1 MIGPRAGIFT
11 VPGGYPVGMRTFTVD
26 TSASTD
32 VAWRLLAQPEDWR
45 RWSPHVRGAWQ
56 LGDPEV
62 QDGARGAARLL
73 GVVPVPARITAKRAG
88 RSWTWRVGP
97 VEMVHRVEPSADG
110 GATVA
115 IDLSAPGPL
124 EGALALTYGP
134 LIEVSLNR
142 LAQEAERVVGTPA
155 R

>member
-1 MIGPRAGIFT
+1 VIGGRGGIFT
-11 VPGGYPVGMRTFTVD
+11 VAPGYVVGMRTFAVA
-26 TSASTD
+26 TSAPAA
-32 VAWRLLAQPEDWR
+32 VAWDLLARPGDWR

-62 QDGARGAARLL
+62 RRGAHGAARLL
-73 GVVPVPARITAKRAG
+73 GVVPVPARVTGKRAG

-97 VEMVHRVEPSADG
+97 VEMVHRVEPGADG

-124 EGALALTYGP
+124 EPAIALAYGP
-134 LIEVSLNR
+134 LIEVSLHR

>member
-1 MIGPRAGIFT
+1 
-11 VPGGYPVGMRTFTVD
+11 MRTFAARSSADPD
-26 TSASTD
+26 T
-32 VAWRLLAQPEDWR
+32 AWRLLARPELWP
-45 RWSPHVRGAWQ
+45 RWSPHVRGAWR

-62 QDGARGAARLL
+62 RQDALGAARLL

-97 VEMVHRVEPSADG
+97 VRMVHRVEPGANG

-115 IDLSAPGPL
+115 IDLSALGPL
-124 EGALALTYGP
+124 EPALALAYGP

-155 R
+155 P

>member
-1 MIGPRAGIFT
+1 
-11 VPGGYPVGMRTFTVD
+11 MRTFTVD

-32 VAWRLLAQPEDWR
+32 VAWQLLAQPDDWH

-62 QDGARGAARLL
+62 RDGARGAARLL

-97 VEMVHRVEPSADG
+97 VEMVHRVDPGPDG

-124 EGALALTYGP
+124 ERALALTYGP